1 MVLGQQKQ
9 IVNKNSSA
17 ANNNA
22 FVLLFGIH
30 RFTEFNVKVKNEN
43 HAIKVGKKNRSI
55 RCKMNL
61 NLEYFWYNE
70 YGSSKV
76 QAYLLSSY
84 SRHFN
89 IEHH

>member
-43 HAIKVGKKNRSI
+43 HAIEVGKKNRSI
-55 RCKMNL
+55 SKMQDEL
-61 NLEYFWYNE
+61 KLGIFLIQRIWFKQ
-70 YGSSKV
+70 SSSLFV
-76 QAYLLSSY
+76 VILFTTL
-84 SRHFN
+84 
-89 IEHH
+89 